1 MKNLSLRQLTIT
13 AIMSAIM
20 CILGPL
26 SVPIGPVPVSLTV
39 LFVFF
44 SIYLLGTKLGT
55 LSYIVYLLLGLVGLP
70 VFSGFAGGPAKLF
83 GPTGGYLI
91 GFIPVCI
98 VSGLIIDKAAGKWYM
113 EFAGML
119 IGLLIL
125 YAFGTAWLSFQA
137 HMSFSQALAAGVIP
151 FVVFDIIKLVLA
163 MLLGRTLR
171 VRLKDIIG
179 AGAQIKDDKIRTGE
193 RNISK

>member
-1 MKNLSLRQLTIT
+1 MKNLKQLTT
-13 AIMSAIM
+13 AAIMAAIM

-44 SIYLLGTKLGT
+44 AIYLLGTRLG
-55 LSYIVYLLLGLVGLP
+55 LISYIIYLLLGLVGLP

-98 VSGLIIDKAAGKWYM
+98 VSGLIIEKAAGKWFV
-113 EFAGML
+113 EFAGMVL
-119 IGLLIL
+119 GLLIL
-125 YAFGTAWLSFQA
+125 YAFGTAWLAFQA
-137 HMSFSQALAAGVIP
+137 HISFGQALAAGVIP
-151 FVVFDIIKLVLA
+151 FIVFDIIKLVIA

-171 VRLKDIIG
+171 VRLKDFTGAYIQDDKTG
-179 AGAQIKDDKIRTGE
+179 AGAG
-193 RNISK
+193 NISK

>member
-1 MKNLSLRQLTIT
+1 MKNLKQLTIA
-13 AIMSAIM
+13 AIMAAIM

-44 SIYLLGTKLGT
+44 AIYLLGTKLGT
-55 LSYIVYLLLGLVGLP
+55 VSYIVYLLLGLVGLP

-98 VSGLIIDKAAGKWYM
+98 VSGLIIEKARGRWYI
-113 EFAGML
+113 EFAGMVL
-119 IGLLIL
+119 GLLIL
-125 YAFGTAWLSFQA
+125 YAFGTSWLAFQA
-137 HMSFSQALAAGVIP
+137 NMTFSQALAAGVIP
-151 FVVFDIIKLVLA
+151 FVIFDIIKLVLA

-171 VRLKDIIG
+171 VRLQEFTG
-179 AGAQIKDDKIRTGE
+179 AYIKDDKTGAGE
-193 RNISK
+193 RKISQ